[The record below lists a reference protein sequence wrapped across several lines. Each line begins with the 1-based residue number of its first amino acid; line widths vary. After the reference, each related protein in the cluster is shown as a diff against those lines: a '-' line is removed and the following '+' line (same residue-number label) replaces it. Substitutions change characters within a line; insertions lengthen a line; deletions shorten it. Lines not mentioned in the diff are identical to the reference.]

1 MLPWRALHPGSCK
14 KSVSLLI
21 IAVRC
26 TQPAVLNLRQTA
38 RPGGLDPLLT
48 VPGQDGA
55 DSASNE
61 HDGSNKVPDRLES
74 NLNVNNTWTNCF
86 MLHHLQYALLDVFS
100 SVDDIS
106 KYEDGADD
114 HVGDQ
119 GGVTEV
125 LKVNIGVGVTEFQA
139 SCGKEKVVSV
149 VSVSKIENCFLLF
162 VLKLFFYQ
170 SYV

>member
-1 MLPWRALHPGSCK
+1 
-14 KSVSLLI
+14 
-21 IAVRC
+21 
-26 TQPAVLNLRQTA
+26 
-38 RPGGLDPLLT
+38 
-48 VPGQDGA
+48 
-55 DSASNE
+55 
-61 HDGSNKVPDRLES
+61 
-74 NLNVNNTWTNCF
+74 

-125 LKVNIGVGVTEFQA
+125 LKVNIGIGVTKFQA